1 MLKSNTKCFVNQ
13 HGQIVSLIEVYSSDN
28 NYVDGTVD
36 SDGITIQSW
45 DESLNVASAHDATQN
60 YYWDGSSWQSRTPF
74 PSPYHVWENAAWSF
88 DSDRF
93 FDKVRKLRNE
103 KLSSSDWTQTVS
115 DSPLDSDQIDAWA
128 DYRQELRDITNVLD
142 GIESLDDVP
151 WPVTPE

>member
-13 HGQIVSLIEVYSSDN
+13 HGQIVSLIEVYSYDN

-45 DESLNVASAHDATQN
+45 DESLNVASAHEATQS

-74 PSPYHVWENAAWSF
+74 PSPYHVWQNASWSF
-88 DSDRF
+88 DADRF
-93 FDKVRKLRNE
+93 FDKVRKQRDE
-103 KLSSSDWTQTVS
+103 KLAASDWTQTVL
-115 DSPLDSDQIDAWA
+115 DSPLDSDQIEAWA
-128 DYRQELRDITNVLD
+128 TYRQELRDLTDVLE

-151 WPVTPE
+151 WP